1 MLNQNDPDGYL
12 WTDET
17 HEPHN
22 HTVYR
27 YGLDGDGLVDS
38 PDSLSTEGPVIGVGN
53 HNDSIY
59 IASCNQTDDLVVQ
72 RINTTSW
79 QLSEP
84 IPVAELNLT
93 FPAASDDTLATDND
107 TLLLVPR
114 HAIVS
119 EDGADG
125 QLKVWQVSLPP
136 YGGKAQWRAQGKEKA
151 ALRLDQQVCLR
162 VTEDEPS
169 NSLPVPFEGPL
180 IGTAIAT
187 YGLCCTAAVA
197 GIICKKCWQRHK
209 KHTGATTAPP
219 ASTEAANDP
228 EAAMELQEK
237 SNNDG
242 EQSA

>member
-1 MLNQNDPDGYL
+1 M
-12 WTDET
+12 
-17 HEPHN
+17 
-22 HTVYR
+22 
-27 YGLDGDGLVDS
+27 
-38 PDSLSTEGPVIGVGN
+38 IGVGT

-59 IASCNQTDDLVVQ
+59 IASCNQADNVVLQ

-84 IPVAELNLT
+84 IPVAQLNLA

-125 QLKVWQVSLPP
+125 QLKVWQVSRPP

-151 ALRLDQQVCLR
+151 ALRLDQQDCLR
-162 VTEDEPS
+162 VKEEEPS
-169 NSLPVPFEGPL
+169 NSFSPVPFEGPL
-180 IGTAIAT
+180 IGTIMAT
-187 YGLCCTAAVA
+187 CGLCCTATVA
-197 GIICKKCWQRHK
+197 GLICKKCWQRYK
-209 KHTGATTAPP
+209 KSTVVTTPPP

-228 EAAMELQEK
+228 EAAMKLQEK

-242 EQSA
+242 EQLSGREVT